1 MSAMAFVSITPL
13 GEGESVSEYV
23 ARAVRVIKNSGLE
36 WRLTPMGTI
45 IEGENTA
52 AVLGVVNSAVEELG
66 DCNRISVSIKIDY
79 RRGREA
85 GMSRKVESVMEKID
99 L

>member
-13 GEGESVSEYV
+13 GEGEGVSEYV
-23 ARAVRVIKNSGLE
+23 ARAVRVIKNSGLD

-45 IEGENTA
+45 IEGESPA
-52 AVLGVVNSAVEELG
+52 AVLGVINSAVEELS
-66 DCNRISVSIKIDY
+66 DCNRISVSIKMDY
-79 RRGREA
+79 RRNRET
-85 GMSRKVESVMEKID
+85 GMSRKVESVMEKMD